1 MAKRKVFSIG
11 SSLADGLEQTIAA
24 AHNYSNQLRIDVVP
38 LHKIEVDPA
47 NPRDLIIT
55 IQDLKEG
62 FSNDDPNLL
71 QKQFE
76 KESLESLAKSIL
88 DQGVINPIVVYEF
101 NNKYR
106 LIAGERRTLA
116 SVLAGKTDIQAKILD
131 ERPDELK
138 IRILQWIENVERTD
152 LTLAERLDNLDKILQ
167 AYAKQQQI
175 SADKI
180 RVTDISKLVGCTKPH
195 ASNLKAALQAP
206 NDVKSL
212 IKNNKIRNLEKA
224 ALLAHIDCNTIRHS
238 AINECLKGATLRKL
252 KEFLEMDKHV
262 NASNTTQTKPYMDN
276 GIIQLGYTHNMHV
289 AKNLFNAI
297 ALHCAEPGF
306 SESIKYIDQ
315 SDSRA
320 LSKAFK
326 VLISHLEEVYG

>member
-11 SSLADGLEQTIAA
+11 SSLSDGLEQTIAA
-24 AHNYSNQLRIDVVP
+24 AHNYSNQLRIDVIP
-38 LHKIEVDPA
+38 LSKIEVDPA
-47 NPRDLIIT
+47 NPRDLTIT
-55 IQDLKEG
+55 IQDLQQG
-62 FSNDDPNLL
+62 FVADDPLL
-71 QKQFE
+71 FQKQLE

-88 DQGVINPIVVYEF
+88 DQGIINPIVVYEF

-116 SVLAGKTDIQAKILD
+116 SVLAGKADIQAKILD
-131 ERPDELK
+131 EKPNELK

-152 LTLAERLDNLDKILQ
+152 LTLTERLDNLEKILN
-167 AYAKQQQI
+167 AYAVQQQI
-175 SADKI
+175 PVEKI
-180 RVTDISKLVGCTKPH
+180 RVTDISNLVGCTKPH

-206 NDVKSL
+206 SDVKSL

-224 ALLAHIDCNTIRHS
+224 ALLSHIDCNTIRHS

-262 NASNTTQTKPYMDN
+262 NSSNATQTKPYMDN
-276 GIIQLGYTHNMHV
+276 GIIQLGYTHNLHL
-289 AKNLFNAI
+289 AKNLFNII
-297 ALHCAEPGF
+297 ALHCAEPDF
-306 SESIKYIDQ
+306 SESIKRIDQ

-326 VLISHLEEVYG
+326 MLITHLEDVHG